1 MSITAAKKVCYACFR
16 GSWKWFVG
24 RFWLWASYI
33 PLWLRILGPVRNND
47 CIGSMACNGIGPQ
60 PSCRTSCAFVLHLF
74 LVLHGAGGAW
84 ALALLLETL
93 AAHSGLKFCMPCCC
107 GALNSSPHHPSI
119 IIRTMIHVDA
129 VDITF
134 QLKNIHALSRHS
146 NIQSSKPSNQAIREP
161 AGNFWQAGR

>member
-1 MSITAAKKVCYACFR
+1 MLASGEAER
-16 GSWKWFVG
+16 GLCDVFDCEP
-24 RFWLWASYI
+24 AT

-74 LVLHGAGGAW
+74 LVLHGASGAW

-93 AAHSGLKFCMPCCC
+93 AAHGLKFCMPLWCIEFQM
-107 GALNSSPHHPSI
+107 LTSSKYHNQK
-119 IIRTMIHVDA
+119 RWTIHVDA

-134 QLKNIHALSRHS
+134 HLKNTHALTFKHPKLKTK
-146 NIQSSKPSNQAIREP
+146 QSSNQGTCWELSTSRTLVLAL
-161 AGNFWQAGR
+161 

>member
-16 GSWKWFVG
+16 GSWKGFVW
-24 RFWLWASYI
+24 RFWLWASYK

-60 PSCRTSCAFVLHLF
+60 PSRRTSCAFVLHLF
-74 LVLHGAGGAW
+74 VVLHGAGGAW
-84 ALALLLETL
+84 ALALLRETL
-93 AAHSGLKFCMPCCC
+93 AASGLRFCMPQWCIEFQMPT
-107 GALNSSPHHPSI
+107 SSKYHNQK
-119 IIRTMIHVDA
+119 RWTIHVDA

-134 QLKNIHALSRHS
+134 HLKNTHALSRHS

-161 AGNFWQAGR
+161 AGNFWQAGC